1 MRLTQCAFEV
11 ENEIEMKIRRLCV
24 LVLALAATEVFA
36 GERVVRLEPTCRLDT
51 ETTEFRRIDLTGWN
65 IVGMNLSFRFANAV
79 SNNVE
84 IAIGREPSA
93 TLPTWLYDA
102 NWNLVRLTTH
112 GPAACDAVFKIEVVS
127 RGVLLI
133 VN

>member
-1 MRLTQCAFEV
+1 MQ
-11 ENEIEMKIRRLCV
+11 IRRFCAL
-24 LVLALAATEVFA
+24 LLAVATLDSFA
-36 GERVVRLEPTCRLDT
+36 GEHVVCLEQTDRLDT
-51 ETTEFRRIDLTGWN
+51 EMTEFRRIDLTGWN
-65 IVGMNLSFRFANAV
+65 TVGMNLSFRFANAV

-102 NWNLVRLTTH
+102 NWNLVRLTTR
-112 GPAACDAVFKIEVVS
+112 GVVCDAVFKIEVVS
-127 RGVLLI
+127 SGVLFI

>member
-1 MRLTQCAFEV
+1 MKTRLCAFV
-11 ENEIEMKIRRLCV
+11 F
-24 LVLALAATEVFA
+24 ALAATETFA
-36 GERVVRLEPTCRLDT
+36 AGRVVRLEQTDRLDT
-51 ETTEFRRIDLTGWN
+51 ETTEFHRLDLTGWN

-84 IAIGREPSA
+84 IALGCEPSA

-102 NWNLVRLTTH
+102 TWNLVRLTKR
-112 GPAACDAVFKIEVVS
+112 GPAACDVVFKIEVVS
-127 RGVLLI
+127 NGFLFI

>member
-1 MRLTQCAFEV
+1 M
-11 ENEIEMKIRRLCV
+11 NNKIRRSCV
-24 LVLALAATEVFA
+24 LALVLAATEVFA
-36 GERVVRLEPTCRLDT
+36 VGRIVQLEQTDRLDT

-84 IAIGREPSA
+84 IAIVAVMSECGSLFAALLA

-102 NWNLVRLTTH
+102 NWNLVRLTKR
-112 GPAACDAVFKIEVVS
+112 GPAACDVVFKIEVVS
-127 RGVLLI
+127 NGFLFI